1 MFKEDDKVYK
11 IEVAFDSRS
20 IIVSAVKKGKERR
33 GHFEMSQ
40 HHDLKLVFVPKNS
53 QRVISLL
60 RTTYIKRKEVF
71 FFLHKLNI

>member
-1 MFKEDDKVYK
+1 MFKEDAKVYK

-40 HHDLKLVFVPKNS
+40 HHESRS
-53 QRVISLL
+53 QTRFCSKEFAESNKSLAN
-60 RTTYIKRKEVF
+60 
-71 FFLHKLNI
+71 NICQTQRSILFPS